1 MRLVEKLR
9 RIAAPAAELPPVG
22 RRACLPGERVQG
34 EEGPHWVRRLEVPL
48 DFAHGRLRLR
58 DVRAAAPRGLAG
70 VARDERLQVFDPLRA
85 VFFDTETTSLG
96 GGVGT
101 YVFLLGAGW
110 FEEDAFVVEQYFL
123 SEVTEERAFLAAI
136 NRRFAK
142 FEFAVSFH
150 GKGFDAPRLI
160 DRLTFHRMELELP
173 AVHLDLCLVGRSLY
187 RGAFPDCRLQTFER
201 ELVGFL
207 RPDDLPGA
215 ECPRAYF
222 SYLQGDPSLVT
233 RVFEHNL
240 HDVLTL
246 PAVAACFTREVA
258 APAHPV
264 VRSNLGLFFES
275 LGHDAAAR
283 DHYTAALEGL
293 RAAESPLLSR
303 TLERLALLERRAGR
317 HAESARLLHERAAIR
332 PRAFQPLEDLAKY
345 YEHRARDLTRAEEAT
360 LAARRHLLEG
370 EIPVDAATRARYLH
384 ALEHRLA
391 RLRRRR
397 MPPERPEVALDVSFG
412 HVTP

>member
-9 RIAAPAAELPPVG
+9 RIAAPAAADAPSSHGGG
-22 RRACLPGERVQG
+22 RLPGERIHAD
-34 EEGPHWVRRLEVPL
+34 EGPLGVRRLEVPV
-48 DFAHGRLRLR
+48 DFVHGRVRLGDLRAT
-58 DVRAAAPRGLAG
+58 VPRELAD
-70 VARDERLQVFDPLRA
+70 VARDERLRAFDFGRT

-110 FEEDAFVVEQYFL
+110 FERESFVVEQYFL
-123 SEVTEERAFLAAI
+123 SEVTAERAFLSAI
-136 NRRFAK
+136 NRRFAQ

-150 GKGFDAPRLI
+150 GKGFDAPRLS
-160 DRLTFHRMELELP
+160 DRLTFHRMELRLP

-187 RGAFPDCRLQTFER
+187 KGAFSDCRLQTFER
-201 ELVGFL
+201 ELVGF
-207 RPDDLPGA
+207 RRADDLPGS

-222 SYLQGDPSLVT
+222 AYLQGDPSLAT

-246 PAVAACFTREVA
+246 PAVAACFTREVVS
-258 APAHPV
+258 PAHPV

-275 LGHDAAAR
+275 LGQDGPAR
-283 DHYTAALEGL
+283 AHYGAALEGL
-293 RAAESPLLSR
+293 RASGHPLLSR

-317 HAESARLLHERAAIR
+317 HAESARLLHERAGLE
-332 PRAFQPLEDLAKY
+332 PRSFQPLEDLAKY
-345 YEHRARDLTRAEEAT
+345 YEHRVRDLTRAEEAA
-360 LAARRHLLEG
+360 LEARRHLLEG
-370 EIPVDAATRARYLH
+370 GIDVDPASRARLLH
-384 ALEHRLA
+384 ALDHRLA

-397 MPPERPEVALDVSFG
+397 LP
-412 HVTP
+412 

>member
-9 RIAAPAAELPPVG
+9 RIAAPAEGVKAAPTAA
-22 RRACLPGERVQG
+22 RLPGERIQAD
-34 EEGPHWVRRLEVPL
+34 EGPLWVRRLEVPL
-48 DFAHGRLRLR
+48 GFLHGRLRLEE
-58 DVRAAAPRGLAG
+58 VRAAAPGELAD
-70 VARDERLQVFDPLRA
+70 VAREPRLKAFDLGRT

-101 YVFLLGAGW
+101 YVFLLGAAW
-110 FEEDAFVVEQYFL
+110 FEGESLVVEQYFL
-123 SEVTEERAFLAAI
+123 SEVTEERAFLSAI
-136 NRRFAK
+136 NRRFAQ
-142 FEFAVSFH
+142 FDFAVSFH

-160 DRLTFHRMELELP
+160 DRLRFHRMEFRLP

-207 RPDDLPGA
+207 RADDLPGA

-222 SYLQGDPSLVT
+222 NYLQGDPSLVA

-246 PAVAACFTREVA
+246 PAVAACFTREVS

-264 VRSNLGLFFES
+264 VRSNLGLFCES
-275 LGHDAAAR
+275 LGQDAPARAHYAAAL
-283 DHYTAALEGL
+283 DGL
-293 RAAESPLLSR
+293 RAVRHPLLSR

-317 HAESARLLHERAAIR
+317 HAESARLLHERAAAP

-345 YEHRARDLTRAEEAT
+345 YEHRACDLARAEEAAVEARKEL
-360 LAARRHLLEG
+360 LAG
-370 EIPVDAATRARYLH
+370 GIEIDPATRARHLH
-384 ALEHRLA
+384 ALDHRLA

-397 MPPERPEVALDVSFG
+397 S
-412 HVTP
+412 

>member
-9 RIAAPAAELPPVG
+9 RIAAPAATDAPPSPSG
-22 RRACLPGERVQG
+22 LRLPGERVHA
-34 EEGPHWVRRLEVPL
+34 EEGPLWVRRFEVPV
-48 DFAHGRLRLR
+48 DFVHGRVRLGELRS
-58 DVRAAAPRGLAG
+58 AAPKELAE
-70 VARDERLQVFDPLRA
+70 VARDERIKAFDFGRT

-110 FEEDAFVVEQYFL
+110 FEGESFVVEQYFL
-123 SEVTEERAFLAAI
+123 SEVTEERAFLSAI
-136 NRRFAK
+136 NRRFAQ

-150 GKGFDAPRLI
+150 GKGFDAPRLS
-160 DRLTFHRMELELP
+160 DRLSFHRMELLLP
-173 AVHLDLCLVGRSLY
+173 SVHLDLCLVGRSLY

-201 ELVGFL
+201 ELVGF
-207 RPDDLPGA
+207 RRADDLPGA

-222 SYLQGDPSLVT
+222 SYLQGDPSLAT

-246 PAVAACFTREVA
+246 PAVAACFAREAA

-275 LGHDAAAR
+275 LGQDGPAR
-283 DHYTAALEGL
+283 AHYTAALEGL
-293 RAAESPLLSR
+293 RASGHPLLSR

-317 HAESARLLHERAAIR
+317 HAESARLLHERAGIA
-332 PRAFQPLEDLAKY
+332 PRSFQPLEDLAKY
-345 YEHRARDLTRAEEAT
+345 YEHRVRDLTRAEEAT
-360 LAARRHLLEG
+360 LEARRHLLEG
-370 EIPVDAATRARYLH
+370 GIDVDPSSRARFLH
-384 ALEHRLA
+384 ALDYRLA
-391 RLRRRR
+391 RLRRR
-397 MPPERPEVALDVSFG
+397 L
-412 HVTP
+412 TP

>member
-9 RIAAPAAELPPVG
+9 RIAAPAAGVQAAPTAA
-22 RRACLPGERVQG
+22 RLPGGRIEAD
-34 EEGPHWVRRLEVPL
+34 EGPLWVRRLEVPL
-48 DFAHGRLRLR
+48 GFVHGRLRLE
-58 DVRAAAPRGLAG
+58 DVRAAAPGELAD
-70 VARDERLQVFDPLRA
+70 VAREPRLKAFDLGRT

-101 YVFLLGAGW
+101 YVFLLGAAW
-110 FEEDAFVVEQYFL
+110 FEGENFVVEQYFL
-123 SEVTEERAFLAAI
+123 SEITEERAFLAAI
-136 NRRFAK
+136 NRRLSQ

-150 GKGFDAPRLI
+150 GKGFDAPRLT
-160 DRLTFHRMELELP
+160 DRLTFHRMELRMP

-187 RGAFPDCRLQTFER
+187 RGAFGDCRLQTFER

-207 RPDDLPGA
+207 RSDDLPGA

-222 SYLQGDPSLVT
+222 SYLQGDPALVT

-246 PAVAACFTREVA
+246 PAVAACFTREVL

-264 VRSNLGLFFES
+264 VRSNLGLLCES
-275 LGHDAAAR
+275 LGHDAPAR
-283 DHYTAALEGL
+283 GHYSAALEGL
-293 RAAESPLLSR
+293 RASGHPLLSR

-345 YEHRARDLTRAEEAT
+345 YEHRARDVVRAEQAALDARAAL
-360 LAARRHLLEG
+360 LAG
-370 EIPVDAATRARYLH
+370 GTDVDPATRARQLH
-384 ALEHRLA
+384 AIDHRLA
-391 RLRRRR
+391 RLRRRI
-397 MPPERPEVALDVSFG
+397 
-412 HVTP
+412 